1 MNDESIEQ
9 LLQLEKDFQDAIVAN
24 NAEAIERF
32 VTEDWIIV
40 NADGRIVEKDRFLAV
55 VKSGTLTHDTMKLDE
70 PRVRVYGETA
80 VVTGCATSA
89 GKFMRAEFKTLER
102 ATDFFVRINGQ
113 WRCVLTQ
120 LTRVA
125 ENKTGLATERSI
137 CKFHFNFVCNSK
149 ELIT

>member
-9 LLQLEKDFQDAIVAN
+9 LLQLEKNFQDAIVAN

-55 VKSGTLTHDTMKLDE
+55 VKSGALTHDTMKLDE
-70 PRVRVYGETA
+70 PRVRIYGETA

-89 GKFMRAEFKTLER
+89 GKFMGAEFKTLER
-102 ATDFFVRINGQ
+102 STDVLVRVDRQ

-120 LTRVA
+120 LTPIA
-125 ENKTGLATERSI
+125 ENKTG
-137 CKFHFNFVCNSK
+137 
-149 ELIT
+149 

>member
-1 MNDESIEQ
+1 
-9 LLQLEKDFQDAIVAN
+9 LQLEKDFQDAIVAN

-70 PRVRVYGETA
+70 PRVRIYGETA

-89 GKFMRAEFKTLER
+89 GKFMGAEFKTLER
-102 ATDFFVRINGQ
+102 ATDVFVRINGQ
-113 WRCVLTQ
+113 WRRVLTQ

-125 ENKTGLATERSI
+125 ENKTG
-137 CKFHFNFVCNSK
+137 
-149 ELIT
+149 

>member
-1 MNDESIEQ
+1 MTNRLSSCCNSRKISKTRLWRTTPKPLNDLSLRIGS
-9 LLQLEKDFQDAIVAN
+9 LL
-24 NAEAIERF
+24 
-32 VTEDWIIV
+32 

-89 GKFMRAEFKTLER
+89 GKFMGAEFKTLER
-102 ATDFFVRINGQ
+102 ATDVFVRINGQ

-125 ENKTGLATERSI
+125 ENKTG
-137 CKFHFNFVCNSK
+137 
-149 ELIT
+149 